1 MYRKSSPRRAFV
13 SRAFQALLIAILA
26 GSTGLE
32 AFATGG
38 TKSASKPVARLISTT
53 RHEAPARSERVRE
66 VARVTP
72 SNGARYVRTAAA
84 TTVAAASNEERRAFE
99 LINAERRARG
109 QKPLQWDGSL
119 TRVAR
124 FHSENMARQGFFNH
138 IDRSG
143 SDIRERAYAH
153 GVGGWK
159 VLGENIAY
167 NQGYPDPAAF
177 AVERWMTSSKHRE
190 NILNGEFTHAGL
202 GVARTSDGR
211 VFFTQVF
218 MKR

>member
-1 MYRKSSPRRAFV
+1 MYRKPSPRRAFV
-13 SRAFQALLIAILA
+13 SRAFQALFIAILA
-26 GSTGLE
+26 SSTGLD

-38 TKSASKPVARLISTT
+38 TKSSSKPVARLISTT
-53 RHEAPARSERVRE
+53 RDVPTRPERVRE
-66 VARVTP
+66 VARVASPPT
-72 SNGARYVRTAAA
+72 GARYVRTSAAEVASA
-84 TTVAAASNEERRAFE
+84 TSEERRAFD

-109 QKPLQWDGSL
+109 RQPLVWDGSL
-119 TRVAR
+119 TNVAR
-124 FHSENMARQGFFNH
+124 YHSENMARQGFFNH
-138 IDRSG
+138 IDRDG

-159 VLGENIAY
+159 ALGENIAY
-167 NQGYPDPAAF
+167 NQGYPDPAGF

-202 GVARTSDGR
+202 GVARTADGR